1 MPPEPRPLQVPRG
14 SYSEEEES
22 LFRRELE
29 NTIIEI
35 AGRID
40 RVESGKSSMS
50 TSSVLRIFLHTVPI
64 GQVEVG

>member
-1 MPPEPRPLQVPRG
+1 M
-14 SYSEEEES
+14 
-22 LFRRELE
+22 E

-50 TSSVLRIFLHTVPI
+50 RSSVLRIFLHTVPI